1 MSFLSDRVRLT
12 PVRAIRIGS
21 SGALGVLVVAL
32 CLVSCDRDSSGT
44 HSRELP
50 DVATLQRIPL
60 GPVPGLAV
68 STIRRDISNPY
79 GANVSA
85 LADGQ
90 RLYVRM
96 NCVYCHGWDGGGGM
110 GPNLR
115 DSVWRFGGT
124 DADIFNSIY
133 EGRPKGMPAWGAML
147 PADEIWKLS
156 AYVRTLSSG
165 APPEFSPMKNMTQN
179 EPDEHH

>member
-1 MSFLSDRVRLT
+1 MRPSL
-12 PVRAIRIGS
+12 P
-21 SGALGVLVVAL
+21 GALSTLIVAL
-32 CLVSCDRDSSGT
+32 FLVSCDRDSSRT
-44 HSRELP
+44 RSKELP
-50 DVATLQRIPL
+50 DVATLQRIPM

-68 STIRRDISNPY
+68 STIKREIPNPY
-79 GANVSA
+79 SANVGA
-85 LADGQ
+85 TADGQ

-133 EGRPKGMPAWGAML
+133 EGRPKGMPAWGALL
-147 PADEIWKLS
+147 PPDEIWKLA

-165 APPEFSPMKNMTQN
+165 GPPEFSPMKNMTQN
-179 EPDEHH
+179 DPDEHH

>member
-1 MSFLSDRVRLT
+1 MSSLSDQIKPAVFSGMRPSL
-12 PVRAIRIGS
+12 P
-21 SGALGVLVVAL
+21 GALSTLIVAL
-32 CLVSCDRDSSGT
+32 FLVSCDRDSSRT
-44 HSRELP
+44 RSKELP
-50 DVATLQRIPL
+50 DVATLQRIPM

-68 STIRRDISNPY
+68 STIKREIPNPY
-79 GANVSA
+79 SANVGA
-85 LADGQ
+85 TADGQ

-133 EGRPKGMPAWGAML
+133 EGRPKGMPAWGALL
-147 PADEIWKLS
+147 PPDEIWKLA

-165 APPEFSPMKNMTQN
+165 GPPEFSPMKNMTQN
-179 EPDEHH
+179 DPDEHH